1 MSQNLQQL
9 QQYFSPE
16 AAAQM
21 GQAVG
26 LDAQLAHK
34 VLSAGLPL
42 QLGLLREHVASSQG
56 QQNILEAVRSLP
68 HFPSIT
74 EALKGKDSAAQL
86 QSAGEMV
93 YAELFPGQAEQ
104 ISNAVTR
111 QVGGS
116 MGGIQKLLN
125 MSLPLLLS
133 ALGRLGL
140 NAGNLSAFMNSLDP
154 AQWSTAVPAAPFNPA
169 VAAGLAASTTAA
181 AAAATASAAK
191 MPDFLGWVRGQFAA
205 QNAEKI
211 GQAAGFSNSTAVR
224 AVQGVVPVI
233 LNALIHKGN
242 TEAGAAEL
250 KTLAAP
256 FENLTTEQGLNT
268 TMLGDSAEMTRL
280 EGQGRGLLAGLFSN
294 TDELTGRLGTA
305 LGGSGSS
312 AGRLLAL
319 VTPLLLSGLSRH
331 SEKTEG
337 GLSGLLKSLG
347 GKLNDLVPAGLPIAP
362 LLAAPVTATTIAAQP
377 EVKKEVA
384 APPAPKEEV
393 KVAAAPVVTETVKQT
408 TVTKQ
413 ESSFPWWL
421 IPLALLLLLGGYW
434 LFKKPAPVNATTP
447 TTVSEGTRPAAAG
460 SIVVENP
467 QAGANLPPAPFTM
480 SGTASPNDTL
490 TIEDEGQEVAK
501 AEVDEHGKW
510 STEMP
515 APTVGEHTYRLMGT
529 ATDTKSEFKVNV
541 VEATEG
547 HVDVPFEILEPA
559 SGTEV
564 NTDGFNIT
572 GRAPAGIYELFED
585 GVSVGTF
592 TVEDDGKFTVDV
604 AAPTEGEH
612 HYDFIGKDG
621 KHYHTLPLT
630 VLAAAVDMACT
641 DPLTLSLND
650 GEEVS
655 APFRFGGHGSGKGVT
670 VNVWR
675 GDRQVGTQEVAIS
688 PTCTWSYK
696 SDPGGQADLMGNVR
710 YEVIPQNAEGEADA
724 SAQQSV
730 NLNVSGSGTNFNEKG
745 EYVGPKN

>member
-9 QQYFSPE
+9 QQFFSSE

-34 VLSAGLPL
+34 ALSVGLPL
-42 QLGLLREHVASSQG
+42 QLGLLREHVASPQG

-68 HFPSIT
+68 HFSSVA
-74 EALKGKDSAAQL
+74 EALKGNDSAAHL

-93 YAELFPGQAEQ
+93 YAELFPGQADQ
-104 ISNAVTR
+104 ISHVVTR

-116 MGGIQKLLN
+116 VGGIQKLLN

-154 AQWSTAVPAAPFNPA
+154 AQWGNSVTAASFNPA
-169 VAAGLAASTTAA
+169 VAAGLTGAST
-181 AAAATASAAK
+181 AAAATAAAGT
-191 MPDFLGWVRGQFAA
+191 PDFLSWVRAQFAA

-211 GQAAGFSNSTAVR
+211 GQAAGFNNSTAVR

-256 FENLTTEQGLNT
+256 FTNLTTEQGLNT

-294 TDELTGRLGTA
+294 TDELIGRLGTA

-337 GLSGLLKSLG
+337 GLSGLLKGLG

-362 LLAAPVTATTIAAQP
+362 LLAAPVTATTIAAKP

-384 APPAPKEEV
+384 VPPAPKEEV
-393 KVAAAPVVTETVKQT
+393 KVAAAPVVTETVKEVV
-408 TVTKQ
+408 VTKQ
-413 ESSFPWWL
+413 GSSFPWWL

-434 LFKKPAPVNATTP
+434 MFKKPAPTATP
-447 TTVSEGTRPAAAG
+447 VVVSEGTRPAAAG

-490 TIEDEGQEVAK
+490 TIEDEGQEVVK

-510 STEMP
+510 SAEIP

-621 KHYHTLPLT
+621 NHYHTLPLT
-630 VLAAAVDMACT
+630 VLAAAVDTACA

-675 GDRQVGTQEVAIS
+675 GDRQVGTQEVVIS

-696 SDPGGQADLMGNVR
+696 SDPGGQADLMGDVR

-730 NLNVSGSGTNFNEKG
+730 NLKVSGSGTNFNEKG
-745 EYVGPKN
+745 EYVGPKH